1 MRTRCRWFPNAE
13 PVTTTTAVTE
23 TTVETPDTTV
33 PLPEF
38 PEQRTDLVHGAPTWA
53 VVLAGAA
60 NPEDPAI
67 LTAEQ
72 AATDAGYNTGWTDC
86 DEGAAEALGMQA
98 GIITLSVYFETEEDA
113 EMAAEAFAIIAED
126 KRATRSSGPHV
137 VGGYLDGGDVIL
149 YAGTNDDLVSV
160 SVSSAEFDSLRRAL
174 AR

>member
-1 MRTRCRWFPNAE
+1 MSLQTNGLTRLIPLFTAAALVAGCGSAGTADTTAE

-113 EMAAEAFAIIAED
+113 EMAAEAFAARGVDGVVAEV
-126 KRATRSSGPHV
+126 RTFC
-137 VGGYLDGGDVIL
+137 LD
-149 YAGTNDDLVSV
+149 
-160 SVSSAEFDSLRRAL
+160 
-174 AR
+174 